1 MAYWLSFHSAIGN
14 HILFGSKQIR
24 ESLDLYKD
32 ALSDKLTLFRV
43 AFVSCDTLCHVF
55 LDVVVEERVVV
66 FVETGR
72 SEEFGHIG
80 DGSFCG
86 GHNHATRKVYLCVN
100 ADIFNLILTGLL
112 VQHER
117 TLVLA
122 GRCIRLVEFP
132 VQWVDA
138 HSARQH
144 HAVISLDSN

>member
-1 MAYWLSFHSAIGN
+1 MHLCERIGFFAYWLSFHSAIGN
-14 HILFGSKQIR
+14 HILFGSKHIR

-72 SEEFGHIG
+72 SEEFECTREPTLLCIFIG
-80 DGSFCG
+80 CCG
-86 GHNHATRKVYLCVN
+86 VLFEETRDRYM
-100 ADIFNLILTGLL
+100 F
-112 VQHER
+112 
-117 TLVLA
+117 
-122 GRCIRLVEFP
+122 
-132 VQWVDA
+132 
-138 HSARQH
+138 